1 MAYRKGE
8 DSVKKANI
16 VTAAAIFLLS
26 LYLFKLSYSF
36 PPSLQQ
42 YMPGPGFWPRVILVC
57 LMGLCIILFCRGL
70 MQKNDIKINWNLRHV
85 MPVFILGAA
94 YLATIELAGYFAVTV
109 LLIAA
114 MLLFL
119 GFRNW
124 KLITALSAGWII
136 TVYLIFVRLLGIPLN

>member
-1 MAYRKGE
+1 
-8 DSVKKANI
+8 
-16 VTAAAIFLLS
+16 
-26 LYLFKLSYSF
+26 
-36 PPSLQQ
+36 
-42 YMPGPGFWPRVILVC
+42 
-57 LMGLCIILFCRGL
+57 
-70 MQKNDIKINWNLRHV
+70 